1 MAETISLPAQPRQD
15 QGTSAARKL
24 RKQGRVPA
32 VLYGHKEATV
42 AITVGA
48 EELSTALRHGARA
61 VAVQLDGKTEQALI
75 QEVQYDYLG
84 KELLHADFKRVS
96 ADERVVV
103 PVRIELRG
111 HAPGLTAGGVLDQP
125 IHSLSVECLALA
137 VPDSI
142 RVSVAEMQI
151 GSVIHVKDL
160 TLPEGVK
167 AMIDPD
173 AIVVQ
178 LKEPEAEAE
187 AAAVP
192 GEAATG
198 SEPEVITARRAA
210 EEGAEEEK
218 K

>member
-1 MAETISLPAQPRQD
+1 MAETISLPALPRKE
-15 QGTSAARKL
+15 QGSSAARKL

-48 EELSTALRHGARA
+48 EELGSALRHGARA

-84 KELLHADFKRVS
+84 KEMLHADFKRVS

-111 HAPGLTAGGVLDQP
+111 HAPGVTAGGVLDQP
-125 IHSLSVECLALA
+125 IHNLSVECLALA

-142 RVSVAEMQI
+142 RVSVAELQI
-151 GSVIHVKDL
+151 GSVVHVKDL

-167 AMIDPD
+167 AMVDPE
-173 AIVVQ
+173 AVVVQ
-178 LKEPEAEAE
+178 VKEPEAEVE
-187 AAAVP
+187 AAAP

-198 SEPEVITARRAA
+198 TEPEVITARRA